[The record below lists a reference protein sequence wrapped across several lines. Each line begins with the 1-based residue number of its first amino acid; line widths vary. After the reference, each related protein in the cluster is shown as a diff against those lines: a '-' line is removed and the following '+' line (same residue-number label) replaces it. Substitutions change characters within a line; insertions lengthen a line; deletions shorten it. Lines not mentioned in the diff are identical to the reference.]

1 LGRGWLLSKSQILL
15 GQLSAVARRFP
26 ARILPSVGT
35 RALIAVNDPIPP
47 GVLMI
52 DPKPVLLLLTA
63 LALGGCDLTS
73 KAASEGASASA
84 FSGGSGS
91 AAAGDRATATA
102 ALTNVELG
110 RLIGAKLGA
119 ALNDD
124 DRKLAYEAQI
134 KALESGPPGA
144 PMPWKNPASGRYG
157 NIVPGPAYD
166 RKGAQCRGYS
176 HSVTING
183 QLEIARGT
191 ACRSTDGVWT
201 AVG

>member
-1 LGRGWLLSKSQILL
+1 
-15 GQLSAVARRFP
+15 
-26 ARILPSVGT
+26 
-35 RALIAVNDPIPP
+35 
-47 GVLMI
+47 MI
-52 DPKPVLLLLTA
+52 DPKPALLLITA

-73 KAASEGASASA
+73 KGGASEGTSASA

-91 AAAGDRATATA
+91 VAAGDRAIATA

-144 PMPWKNPASGRYG
+144 PMPWKNQASGRYG

>member
-1 LGRGWLLSKSQILL
+1 
-15 GQLSAVARRFP
+15 
-26 ARILPSVGT
+26 
-35 RALIAVNDPIPP
+35 
-47 GVLMI
+47 MI
-52 DPKPVLLLLTA
+52 DPKPMLLLVTA

-73 KAASEGASASA
+73 KSGASEGGSASA
-84 FSGGSGS
+84 FSGNAS
-91 AAAGDRATATA
+91 ATTADRTTASN
-102 ALTNVELG
+102 ALTNAELG
-110 RLIGAKLGA
+110 RLIGTRIGA

-124 DRKLAYEAQI
+124 DRRLAYEAQI
-134 KALESGPPGA
+134 KALESGSPGA
-144 PMPWKNPASGRYG
+144 PMPWRNPASGRYG

-191 ACRSTDGVWT
+191 ACRSTDGVWN

>member
-1 LGRGWLLSKSQILL
+1 
-15 GQLSAVARRFP
+15 
-26 ARILPSVGT
+26 
-35 RALIAVNDPIPP
+35 
-47 GVLMI
+47 MI
-52 DPKPVLLLLTA
+52 DPKPMLLVVTA

-73 KAASEGASASA
+73 KGGASEGVSS
-84 FSGGSGS
+84 SGTSDR
-91 AAAGDRATATA
+91 AAASA
-102 ALTNVELG
+102 ALTNAELS
-110 RLIGAKLGA
+110 RLIGSKIGA

-124 DRKLAYEAQI
+124 DRRLAYEAQI
-134 KALESGPPGA
+134 KALESGSPGA
-144 PMPWKNPASGRYG
+144 PMPWRNPASGRFG

-176 HSVTING
+176 HSVTIGG

>member
-1 LGRGWLLSKSQILL
+1 
-15 GQLSAVARRFP
+15 
-26 ARILPSVGT
+26 
-35 RALIAVNDPIPP
+35 
-47 GVLMI
+47 MI
-52 DPKPVLLLLTA
+52 DPKPVLLLVAA

-73 KAASEGASASA
+73 KSGASEGTSASA
-84 FSGGSGS
+84 FSGNGSGGT
-91 AAAGDRATATA
+91 ADRATASN

-110 RLIGAKLGA
+110 RLIGTKIGA

-124 DRKLAYEAQI
+124 DRRLAYEAQI
-134 KALESGPPGA
+134 KALESGSPGA
-144 PMPWKNPASGRYG
+144 PMPWRNPASGRYG

-183 QLEIARGT
+183 EVEIARGT
-191 ACRSTDGVWT
+191 ACRGTDGIWS

>member
-1 LGRGWLLSKSQILL
+1 
-15 GQLSAVARRFP
+15 
-26 ARILPSVGT
+26 
-35 RALIAVNDPIPP
+35 
-47 GVLMI
+47 MI
-52 DPKPVLLLLTA
+52 DPKPVLLLVTA

-73 KAASEGASASA
+73 KSGASEGTSASA
-84 FSGGSGS
+84 FSGNGS
-91 AAAGDRATATA
+91 ASGDRATASN
-102 ALTNVELG
+102 ALTHVELS
-110 RLIGAKLGA
+110 RLIGAKIGA

-124 DRKLAYEAQI
+124 DRRLAYEANI
-134 KALESGPPGA
+134 KALESGSPGA
-144 PMPWKNPASGRYG
+144 PMPWRNPASGRYG

-191 ACRSTDGVWT
+191 ACRSTDGAWS